1 MFERS
6 TILLAWRGIKMESM
20 QPSQS
25 QGLHMLSSGNYNVLD
40 VFWMANFESNAASCT
55 PVVKLS
61 A

>member
-6 TILLAWRGIKMESM
+6 TMLLACRGIKIESM

-25 QGLHMLSSGNYNVLD
+25 QGLHMLSSGNHNVLD
-40 VFWMANFESNAASCT
+40 VFWMANFESNATSCT